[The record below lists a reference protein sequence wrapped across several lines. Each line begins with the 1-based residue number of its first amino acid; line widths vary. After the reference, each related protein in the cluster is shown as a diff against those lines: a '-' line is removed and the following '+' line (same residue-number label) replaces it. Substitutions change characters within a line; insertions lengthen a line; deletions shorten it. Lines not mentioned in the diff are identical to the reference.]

1 MARTERQ
8 GGSESV
14 TRAVELSF
22 ALEAAILSGDL
33 KPGDRLD
40 EVRLAERYKVSRTPI
55 REALKHL
62 AASGLVDLRPRQG
75 ALVARPT
82 VAGLIDMF
90 ETMAVL
96 EGACVGLA
104 ARRHTSADRTAI
116 LAAHEACLGATAAED
131 PDLFYRRNNDFHDAL
146 WRGAHNAFLSD
157 QALAL
162 RKRLEPY
169 RRQITFHPGRMALSN
184 DEHARIMEAVFR
196 MDADGAERLM
206 RTHLDT
212 LRDDVTTLVNTVY
225 RSAAAAA

>member
-1 MARTERQ
+1 MARTARQ
-8 GGSESV
+8 ASGESV
-14 TRAVELSF
+14 TRAVELSCT
-22 ALEAAILSGDL
+22 LEAAILSGDL

-82 VAGLIDMF
+82 VTGLIDMF

-104 ARRHTSADRTAI
+104 ARRHTSADRMAI
-116 LAAHEACLGATAAED
+116 LAAHEACLAAKEAED
-131 PDLFYRRNNDFHDAL
+131 PDHFYRCNNDFHDAL
-146 WRGAHNAFLSD
+146 WRGAHNEFLSD

-162 RKRLEPY
+162 RKQLEPY
-169 RRQITFHPGRMALSN
+169 RRQITFHPGRMSLSN

-212 LRDDVTTLVNTVY
+212 LRDDVTTLVSTVY
-225 RSAAAAA
+225 RSATAAA